1 MKDFYQ
7 DSNLKWVSISL
18 TSIPTDVN
26 QENASMVTNHG
37 YIISEDWS
45 LSCQSSGGRI
55 TLFSHHLF
63 VSMGFFNSNVH
74 DLAYFQMT
82 LQQGLTKPPGT
93 QPQTD
98 QKNNNK

>member
-7 DSNLKWVSISL
+7 DSYLKLVSISL
-18 TSIPTDVN
+18 TSIPIDVN
-26 QENASMVTNHG
+26 QENESMVTNNG

-55 TLFSHHLF
+55 TLFSHQLF

-82 LQQGLTKPPGT
+82 LQGLTNPPGT
-93 QPQTD
+93 HPKTD